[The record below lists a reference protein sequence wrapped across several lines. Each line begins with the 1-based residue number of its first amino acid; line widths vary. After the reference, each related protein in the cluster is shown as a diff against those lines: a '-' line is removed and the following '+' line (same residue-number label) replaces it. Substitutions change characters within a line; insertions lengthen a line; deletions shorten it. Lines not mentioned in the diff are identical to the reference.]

1 MAIVNHSSTDHS
13 KRENS
18 SKEKIKRVLLLFAGT
33 LTLILG
39 IIGIVIPILP
49 TTPFLLLSAAC
60 FTRSSKKFYNWLMNN
75 KILGFYVRNYRE
87 GKGMPLKLKIFTVSL
102 LWFTIMLSVL
112 FFISIFWVRIL
123 LIIIAISVS
132 IHIMLIRPKKK
143 DSNS

>member
-1 MAIVNHSSTDHS
+1 MEIVNQSSMDNS
-13 KRENS
+13 KRESS

-102 LWFTIMLSVL
+102 LWFTILLSVF
-112 FFISIFWVRIL
+112 FFISILWVRIL

-132 IHIMLIRPKKK
+132 THIMLIRPKKK
-143 DSNS
+143 DSK

>member
-1 MAIVNHSSTDHS
+1 MELVNHSSTDPS

-87 GKGMPLKLKIFTVSL
+87 GRGMPLKLKIFTVSL
-102 LWFTIMLSVL
+102 LWFTILLSVF
-112 FFISIFWVRIL
+112 FFISILWVRIL
-123 LIIIAISVS
+123 LIIIAITVS
-132 IHIMLIRPKKK
+132 THIMLIRPKKK